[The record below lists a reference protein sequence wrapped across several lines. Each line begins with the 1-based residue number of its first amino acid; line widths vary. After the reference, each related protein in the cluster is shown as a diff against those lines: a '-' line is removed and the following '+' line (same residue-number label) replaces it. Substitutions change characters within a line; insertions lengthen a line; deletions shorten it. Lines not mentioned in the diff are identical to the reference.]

1 MGVPKDAF
9 EYFLS
14 LLRGGL
20 PVPGRGGLA
29 RFGPYFLSLMRV
41 VCPSRVGA
49 AWPASVRVTNSVRK
63 HQQRG
68 QLLQNLSVHV

>member
-29 RFGPYFLSLMRV
+29 RFGPYFLSLMR
-41 VCPSRVGA
+41 G
-49 AWPASVRVTNSVRK
+49 
-63 HQQRG
+63 G
-68 QLLQNLSVHV
+68 LSVPGRGGLARFGPRH